1 MSSRLALLFVSDQSH
16 LYSKFILAFTS
27 AGVEVLLARNLQQA
41 EAILLK
47 RAVHGILL
55 PHDRKRDDRQLATQL
70 KRITPRVPIFLL
82 TDQTQPKQRDIDSI
96 WHADFADETITRA
109 IATFFS
115 QVLQPSSMSGTT
127 TPMSGGVHFLSRG
140 VGAQGSK

>member
-1 MSSRLALLFVSDQSH
+1 MSSRLALLFLCDQSE

-27 AGVEVLLARNLQQA
+27 ADVEVLIARNLQEA
-41 EAILLK
+41 ESILLK
-47 RAVHGILL
+47 RPVHGILL
-55 PHDRKRDDRQLATQL
+55 RHDSKRDDRQLATQL
-70 KRITPRVPIFLL
+70 KSITPRVPIFLL

-115 QVLQPSSMSGTT
+115 QVLQPSSMSGTR
-127 TPMSGGVHFLSRG
+127 TPMSGGAHFLSRG
-140 VGAQGSK
+140 TRAQGSD